1 MLPSSTVGDR
11 VSFPKAKSV
20 VVAGC
25 LAALLFAA
33 APASAAPILS
43 INPTTTS
50 ATEGT
55 FFTVDFDISGVLD
68 LFSYQFSIAF
78 DSNVL
83 TALSVTQGSF
93 LSGSLGLLP
102 TIDNNTGQILVFDT
116 LFGGSGV
123 SGGGT
128 LFSVTFGALLLP
140 PGVTNAS
147 SLISMVFDP
156 IFQGDG
162 FFDSSLNFITP
173 STGPFTAATASVRVS
188 QVSVPESSTLLILAM
203 GLTTTAAAARWRQRL
218 RAPSVART

>member
-1 MLPSSTVGDR
+1 MMPRFLC
-11 VSFPKAKSV
+11 AV
-20 VVAGC
+20 VVS
-25 LAALLFAA
+25 LLFLATQ
-33 APASAAPILS
+33 ASAAPVLS

-93 LSGSLGLLP
+93 LPSAGNTFFSPLV
-102 TIDNNTGQILVFDT
+102 DNNTGQILIFDT
-116 LFGGSGV
+116 LLSLVPGASGS
-123 SGGGT
+123 GT

-162 FFDSSLNFITP
+162 LFDSSFNSITP
-173 STGPFTAATASVRVS
+173 FTLANAGTASVRVS
-188 QVSVPESSTLLILAM
+188 PVSVPESRTLLLLSM
-203 GLTTTAAAARWRQRL
+203 GLTTTAVAARWRQRL